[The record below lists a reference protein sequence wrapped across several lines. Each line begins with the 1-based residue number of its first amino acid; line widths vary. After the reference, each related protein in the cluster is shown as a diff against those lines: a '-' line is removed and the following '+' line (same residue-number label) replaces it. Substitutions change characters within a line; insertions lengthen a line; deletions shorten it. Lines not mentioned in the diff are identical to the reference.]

1 MKLAIVV
8 NATPKA
14 TPLAAD
20 IPLKDAVALAG
31 DAGFDGVEL
40 AIADPRD
47 VDVANLTKMLDEY
60 GLEVPTLGTGAAYKE
75 GLSMA
80 HPDARNRKGAIERL
94 KAHVDLGAVL
104 GADVI
109 VGLIRGKMSDGLPYD
124 EAIKHIKNGLS
135 EVSAYARPKSVR
147 ILLEPI
153 NRYEIDLQNSIGDA
167 YSIASGLDDNVGLLI
182 DTFHM
187 NIEESS
193 LTEPIRKAH
202 DRIFHVHIADNIRW
216 APGFGCFDFPA
227 VVSALRDIGYKG
239 YLSAEMLH
247 MPDYEKAFRQT
258 SKYMLPLIK
267 AGQ

>member
-1 MKLAIVV
+1 MRLAIVV

-20 IPLKDAVALAG
+20 IPLEDAVALAG

-40 AIADPRD
+40 AIADPKD
-47 VDVANLTKMLDEY
+47 VDVASLTKMLESY
-60 GLEVPTLGTGAAYKE
+60 ELEVPALGTGAAYKE

-135 EVSAYARPKSVR
+135 EVSAYARPKNVR

-187 NIEESS
+187 NIEASS
-193 LTEPIRKAH
+193 LTEPIRMAH
-202 DRIFHVHIADNIRW
+202 DRIFHVHIADNIRC
-216 APGFGCFDFPA
+216 APVFGFFDFPA